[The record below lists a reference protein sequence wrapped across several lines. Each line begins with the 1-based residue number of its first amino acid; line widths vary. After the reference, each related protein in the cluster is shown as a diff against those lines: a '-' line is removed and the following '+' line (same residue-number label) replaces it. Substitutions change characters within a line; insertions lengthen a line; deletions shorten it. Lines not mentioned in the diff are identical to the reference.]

1 MEGIPDS
8 GSVFSSWQPVNVFTL
23 FEVVW
28 DASGNQYTN
37 TSSVAALIPEYVET
51 SVLTFTVQ
59 PGQVLLDNPGVTMLT
74 ESRGWQANFVAV
86 PEPSSI
92 ALIVWPGRHGIFL
105 AKAIAG
111 GQSQKDPVKLKSRK
125 GTPRNPLL
133 PFASRNCDGKSGKQ
147 NPAAF

>member
-28 DASGNQYTN
+28 DASGDQYTN

-92 ALIVWPGRHGIFL
+92 ALIVCGLGVTVYFWRKRLQEDSH
-105 AKAIAG
+105 KMN
-111 GQSQKDPVKLKSRK
+111 QS
-125 GTPRNPLL
+125 N
-133 PFASRNCDGKSGKQ
+133 
-147 NPAAF
+147 